1 MTIKAGDKF
10 PSVTLKTMGEGGLEG
25 VPTDDLFKGKK
36 VAVFGLPG
44 AYTRT
49 CSAKHLPGFVANA
62 AALKAKGIDEIVC
75 VSVNDAF
82 VMNAWGKQHGAA
94 GKVKMVGDGNAEL
107 AKALGLE
114 LDRTANAMGV
124 RMQRFSMIV
133 DNGVVKE
140 LNLEDGDYGKTSAET
155 LLKHLG

>member
-10 PSVTLKTMGEGGLEG
+10 PAVSLKTMGEGGLED
-25 VPTDDLFKGKK
+25 VATADYFKGKK
-36 VAVFGLPG
+36 VALFGLPG
-44 AYTRT
+44 AYTKT

-62 AALKAKGIDEIVC
+62 DALKAKGIDEIVC

-82 VMNAWGKQHGAA
+82 VMNAWGKQHNAT

-107 AKALGLE
+107 AKALGLA
-114 LDRTANAMGV
+114 LDLTAKAMGTRV
-124 RMQRFSMIV
+124 QRFSMIV

-155 LLKHLG
+155 LLQHLG